1 MTNTINTELTIDYLT
16 HLLKQ
21 DGVNSK
27 KQVVDFLNN
36 LDLKQLRELRQDINM
51 KINKMESERK

>member
-51 KINKMESERK
+51 KINEMESERK

>member
-27 KQVVDFLNN
+27 KQVVDFFNN